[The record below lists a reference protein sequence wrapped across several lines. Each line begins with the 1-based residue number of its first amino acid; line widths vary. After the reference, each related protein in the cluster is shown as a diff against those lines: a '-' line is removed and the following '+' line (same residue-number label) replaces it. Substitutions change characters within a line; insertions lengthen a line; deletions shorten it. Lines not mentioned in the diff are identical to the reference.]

1 MIVYTNKIN
10 IIKTLIFEKF
20 KDNDKG
26 LDRSVNNGVYF
37 TSYQSDIDKHEK
49 YANVIL
55 IEYSNSQL

>member
-26 LDRSVNNGVYF
+26 LDRSVNNGVITVSKDQVSF
-37 TSYQSDIDKHEK
+37 VLFLCTKTERK
-49 YANVIL
+49 G
-55 IEYSNSQL
+55 